1 LLVVPHGKLT
11 PGRIENAASAFNP
24 DKFVGAVING

>member
-1 LLVVPHGKLT
+1 MLVVPHGKIT
-11 PGRIENAASAFNP
+11 PAAVEQAATAFDP